1 MMETSIQR
9 KVFYHMCKA
18 EKLILSI
25 LGIVRSD
32 VRPIVCAV
40 ETMADLLF
48 IRCVPMSSIRVT
60 KHIYPAVAQRL
71 RKRSPAVSRSIERL
85 ANLCLEAIF
94 RQDRVFEFF
103 GRPLFDMPS
112 TTELLFYLAFL
123 LHFDKPFFS
132 VLDDANKLDFHA

>member
-1 MMETSIQR
+1 MS
-9 KVFYHMCKA
+9 KS

-32 VRPIVCAV
+32 VRPIAYAV

-60 KHIYPAVAQRL
+60 KHIYPVVAQRL
-71 RKRSPAVSRSIERL
+71 RKRTAAVSRSAERL
-85 ANLCLEAIF
+85 ANLCLDAIS

-103 GRPLFDMPS
+103 GRPLYDMPS
-112 TTELLFYLAFL
+112 TSEFLFYLAFL

-132 VLDDANKLDFHA
+132 VLDDIDDLNFSACPLL